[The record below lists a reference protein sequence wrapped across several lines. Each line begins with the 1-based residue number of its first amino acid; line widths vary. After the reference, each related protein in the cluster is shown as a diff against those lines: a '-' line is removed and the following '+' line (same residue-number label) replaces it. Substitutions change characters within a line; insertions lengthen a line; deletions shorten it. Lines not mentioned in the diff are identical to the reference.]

1 MLKDEQIKKFQE
13 IYKNRFGKEISRE
26 DVLERGSKLVRLME
40 IVYQPITKQELLKFK
55 KHKKAKTLIKLN
67 QLNN

>member
-1 MLKDEQIKKFQE
+1 MLKDEQIKKFKE
-13 IYKNRFGKEISRE
+13 IYKNRFGQEISRE

-40 IVYQPITKQELLKFK
+40 IIYQPITKKELLEFK
-55 KHKKAKTLIKLN
+55 KHKKNKTLTKLN